1 MLLARYARGCRLL
14 AELIVRAVA
23 VVASSRVLL
32 RKHCQRLCTRRHV
45 IGPLKEAFQE
55 LLDKKNK
62 ATHEVQSNLKYPS
75 SYEATEINKF

>member
-23 VVASSRVLL
+23 VVASSRVFATETLSTIMH
-32 RKHCQRLCTRRHV
+32 KETRHWSVKRSISRTV
-45 IGPLKEAFQE
+45 GQ
-55 LLDKKNK
+55 KNK
-62 ATHEVQSNLKYPS
+62 ATHEIQSNLKYPS